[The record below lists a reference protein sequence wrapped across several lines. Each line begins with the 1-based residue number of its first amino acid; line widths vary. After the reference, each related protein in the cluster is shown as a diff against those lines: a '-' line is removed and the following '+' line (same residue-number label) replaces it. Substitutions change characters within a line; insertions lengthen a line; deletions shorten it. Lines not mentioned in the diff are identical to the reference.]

1 MKSKRVT
8 LAALAMACLGSGAN
22 AVLFADNFNTDT
34 SASWAVNKSSL
45 TAVSSATFGFDYS
58 TYGIPSAPNSSGDT
72 HGLKMDANTNATT
85 QAFSGLSVSPLGQSF
100 TGDYEM
106 RADVWMNFVG
116 PAPAGGSGSTQ
127 AGGMGIGTAGS
138 TAQWAGG
145 AQDSIHFSATTD
157 GNSAT
162 DWRAYSSAAPSAY
175 ADASSVYAAGAV
187 AGNRN
192 NSNAYYSSFV
202 GQTVPSAQTTLFAT
216 QTGTALNGTL
226 AFGWHDMRVKRVG
239 NIVTWSVDGKL
250 IATVDASTVTL
261 GGNNILLNYYDTN
274 GTASTAANKFLNC
287 MIVDNLQVVPEPSTW
302 LALGLGSAMLLRRRA
317 RKS

>member
-8 LAALAMACLGSGAN
+8 LAMLAMASIATGAN

-34 SASWAVNKSSL
+34 SASWAVNKSSV
-45 TAVSSATFGFDYS
+45 TATSSATFGFDYS
-58 TYGIPSAPNSSGDT
+58 TYGVPSAPNSSGDT
-72 HGLKMDANTNATT
+72 HGLKMDANTNATG
-85 QAFSGLSVSPLGQSF
+85 QAFMGLSASPLGQSF

-116 PAPAGGSGSTQ
+116 PAPGGGSGSTQ
-127 AGGMGIGTAGS
+127 VGGMGIGTAGT

-145 AQDSIHFSATTD
+145 SQDSIHFGTTTD

-175 ADASSVYAAGAV
+175 ADASSVYAATG

-192 NSNAYYSSFV
+192 NSHSYYSSFI
-202 GQTVPSAQTTLFAT
+202 GQSAPAAQTTLFPT

-226 AFGWHDMRVKRVG
+226 AFAWHDMRVKKAG
-239 NIVTWSVDGKL
+239 NMVTWTVDGKL

-261 GGNNILLNYYDTN
+261 GGSNILLTYYDTN
-274 GTASTAANKFLNC
+274 TGASTSPNKFLNC
-287 MIVDNLQVVPEPSTW
+287 MIVDNLQVVPEPSTF
-302 LALGLGSAMLLRRRA
+302 LAMGAGVALFLRGRA
-317 RKS
+317 KKA

>member
-8 LAALAMACLGSGAN
+8 LAALATACLGTAAN

-34 SASWAVNKSSL
+34 SASWAVNKSSV

-72 HGLKMDANTNATT
+72 HGLKMDANTNAAT
-85 QAFSGLSVSPLGQSF
+85 QAFSGLSASPLGQSF

-116 PAPAGGSGSTQ
+116 PAPGGGSGSTQ
-127 AGGMGIGTAGS
+127 AGGMGIGTAGA

-145 AQDSIHFSATTD
+145 AQDSIHFSHTTD
-157 GNSAT
+157 GNSSF
-162 DWRAYSSAAPSAY
+162 DWRAYSSAAASGY
-175 ADASSVYAAGAV
+175 ADASTVYAAAG

-192 NSNAYYSSFV
+192 NSHGYYSSFI
-202 GQTVPSAQTTLFAT
+202 GQAAPAAQTTLFGT

-226 AFGWHDMRVKRVG
+226 AFGWHDMRVKKAG
-239 NIVTWSVDGKL
+239 NMVTWSVDGKL

-261 GGNNILLNYYDTN
+261 GGNNILLTYFDTN
-274 GTASTAANKFLNC
+274 TTASTAANKFLNC

-302 LALGLGSAMLLRRRA
+302 LALGFGSALLLRRRA